1 MKTGIKILLGW
12 EIILSLISFYLI
24 VVLHLKRGKIIKIT
38 LLATKDILILICY
51 LLFVSIPLGIFNQGF
66 WQTLWGIKLIIPPI
80 IILYLSFLFSPFLF
94 KEFVEKVMK
103 MYLLLF
109 IPIFAIA
116 ILENFLGVSFL
127 TNVLGIPY
135 GKSFLKISH
144 IEGTF
149 RTIATFRE
157 PYDFG
162 FFSFIISVFALS
174 RLIKLKRSKIWSCI
188 FLSMGSVAL
197 YLSTSRTNIA
207 SFVYSIIILTSIF
220 GIMNFI
226 RNSKIKMFL
235 FLLVSTIVVLAI
247 FFLYAYNVFSQ
258 SEIPLFS
265 TKSLAERFYVWS
277 NALSS
282 FPINDAF
289 HFLFGY
295 GIGSIGSAQIKVNPY
310 AYNPVDNMY
319 IYSLINFGLVGT
331 ILLIGIPLISVKK
344 SVLKIKKLDWIQMGF
359 VLLIASMI
367 FIQGFFVSY
376 AEGLLSWGIFW
387 VGIIYLRI
395 SHTIDY
401 NDAHFRQN

>member
-1 MKTGIKILLGW
+1 
-12 EIILSLISFYLI
+12 
-24 VVLHLKRGKIIKIT
+24 
-38 LLATKDILILICY
+38 
-51 LLFVSIPLGIFNQGF
+51 
-66 WQTLWGIKLIIPPI
+66 
-80 IILYLSFLFSPFLF
+80 
-94 KEFVEKVMK
+94 
-103 MYLLLF
+103 
-109 IPIFAIA
+109 
-116 ILENFLGVSFL
+116 
-127 TNVLGIPY
+127 
-135 GKSFLKISH
+135 
-144 IEGTF
+144 
-149 RTIATFRE
+149 
-157 PYDFG
+157 
-162 FFSFIISVFALS
+162 
-174 RLIKLKRSKIWSCI
+174 
-188 FLSMGSVAL
+188 
-197 YLSTSRTNIA
+197 
-207 SFVYSIIILTSIF
+207 
-220 GIMNFI
+220 MNFI

-282 FPINDAF
+282 FPINNAS

-295 GIGSIGSAQIKVNPY
+295 GIGTIGAAQLKVNPY

-376 AEGLLSWGIFW
+376 AEGLLNWGIFW

-395 SHTIDY
+395 PHTIDY